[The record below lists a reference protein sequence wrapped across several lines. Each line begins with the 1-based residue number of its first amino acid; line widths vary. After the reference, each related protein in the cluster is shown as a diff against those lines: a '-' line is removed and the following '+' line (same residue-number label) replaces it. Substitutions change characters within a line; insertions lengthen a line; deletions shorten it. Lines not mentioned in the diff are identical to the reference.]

1 MQLRSTP
8 PAEWF
13 YTHES
18 LSKTRHFF
26 PLEIFY
32 CKSCSHIQSLDVL
45 DSKVLFQNYF
55 YTSESS
61 PGLSIHFKNYA
72 NELIERFNLDQ
83 ESLVV
88 DIGSNDGTLLHY
100 LQLSKI
106 NVVGI
111 EPSLEL
117 TQLANNRG
125 VPTLNSFIDAAT
137 VKEVLH
143 RFGAADVVTANNV
156 FAHHDDLAGMAAR
169 ISELLKPGGQFVFE
183 VSSFGHLLQ
192 NKIFDYVYHEH
203 LSHHSLKPLI
213 SFLKKFEMFVVDVQ
227 ITMSKGGSLRVYS
240 QKGTNKSNMTVSK
253 EINRVIK
260 WESDTG
266 VYDLDKLKTF
276 QKEIEGVG
284 KKVRDYL
291 EKNKTKRIIGY
302 GASATTTT
310 LLYNF
315 EIIFFLERLVDDN
328 PVRHGSFLPGSTL
341 QVLSPDLIRTPE
353 TVEIVFICAWR
364 HWKDIADRCLLLFP
378 DAEIL
383 IPLPQP
389 HTVKKIKGKLIKTFL

>member
-13 YTHES
+13 YTHEN
-18 LSKTRHFF
+18 LSKTKHFF
-26 PLEIFY
+26 PLEVFY

-45 DSKVLFQNYF
+45 DPKVLFQNYF

-72 NELIERFNLDQ
+72 DELIERFNLGK

-100 LQLSKI
+100 LQLKKI
-106 NVVGI
+106 NVVGV
-111 EPSLEL
+111 EPSLKL
-117 TQLANNRG
+117 AQLAENRG
-125 VPTLNSFIDAAT
+125 VSTLNGFIDT
-137 VKEVLH
+137 EIVKEVLC

-169 ISELLKPGGQFVFE
+169 ISELLKPDGQFVFE

-213 SFLKKFEMFVVDVQ
+213 SFLKKFDMLVVDVQ
-227 ITMSKGGSLRVYS
+227 IMMSKGGSLRVYS
-240 QKGTNKSNMTVSK
+240 QKVKTKSKVKVSTEVDK
-253 EINRVIK
+253 VIK

-291 EKNKTKRIIGY
+291 EKNKTRRIIGY

-315 EIIFFLERLVDDN
+315 DIITFLERLVDDN
-328 PVRHGSFLPGSTL
+328 PVRYGSFLPGSTL
-341 QVLSPDLIRTPE
+341 QVLSPDSIRIPE

-364 HWKDIADRCLLLFP
+364 HWKDIANRSLLIFP
-378 DAEIL
+378 EAEIL

-389 HTVKKIKGKLIKTFL
+389 HTFKKIKGELIKTFL